1 MTIIHPKK
9 IKRVKTNPILI
20 IGLFLIV
27 ALTAGNAIVYTK
39 TVAVE
44 HDVQT
49 GQKSLESAR
58 GENASL
64 KNSWYEAVNGTN
76 MERLVKEYG
85 FVKITSPRYLQS

>member
-9 IKRVKTNPILI
+9 IQRSKTNPILV
-20 IGLFLIV
+20 IGLIFIV
-27 ALTAGNAIVYTK
+27 ALTGLNAIVYTK

-44 HDVQT
+44 HDTQT
-49 GQKSLESAR
+49 EKKSFDAAR
-58 GENASL
+58 TENAAL

-85 FVKITSPRYLQS
+85 FVKITSPRYLSS

>member
-9 IKRVKTNPILI
+9 IKRSKTNPILV

-44 HDVQT
+44 HDAQT
-49 GQKSLESAR
+49 AQKSLGAVR
-58 GENASL
+58 DENALL

-76 MERLVKEYG
+76 IERLVKEYG
-85 FVKITSPRYLQS
+85 FVKITSPRYL

>member
-9 IKRVKTNPILI
+9 IYRKKTNPILV
-20 IGLFLIV
+20 IGLFAIV

-44 HDVQT
+44 HDAQA
-49 GQKSLESAR
+49 GRKSLEAVR
-58 GENASL
+58 DENATL

-85 FVKITSPRYLQS
+85 FVKINSPHYLPS

>member
-9 IKRVKTNPILI
+9 IHRKKTNPVLV
-20 IGLFLIV
+20 IGLLAIV
-27 ALTAGNAIVYTK
+27 ALTAGNAIVYTE
-39 TVAVE
+39 TVAAE
-44 HDVQT
+44 HGVQAAR
-49 GQKSLESAR
+49 KSLDAAR
-58 GENASL
+58 DENAAL

>member
-1 MTIIHPKK
+1 MTIIHPKTAHRK
-9 IKRVKTNPILI
+9 KTNPIFV
-20 IGLFLIV
+20 IGLLFIV
-27 ALTAGNAIVYTK
+27 ALTAGNAIVYTE

-44 HDVQT
+44 HDTQAAR
-49 GQKSLESAR
+49 KSLDAAR
-58 GENASL
+58 AENASL